1 MQTVPFEKVAAAEAM
16 EFAAALAVGAP
27 KGAEIGSA
35 AFDEWLLEQNS
46 ASSVSSERMP
56 LVLTFCRLVL
66 WHHKRIAMLRKRGAY
81 VSEQGFDGGVPC
93 SVTGEVVHFA
103 VLLVDEASRPLSLRS
118 HLLREEGSGENAKPI
133 SSAVVFVHE
142 RFGFYV
148 DLAKHLCKVC
158 ASKVRF
164 VLFHGGFLRA
174 QVHHTPNGILCSP
187 SVLHLK
193 HITSPEVH
201 RCTEDADHGV
211 SAWLSCNALSFGRV
225 NRLRCMGQSLPR
237 ELESL
242 NVAEACAGMGPPR
255 RRGVA

>member
-1 MQTVPFEKVAAAEAM
+1 MCCSCCLQQCPALAQLQTLNVSNLGSHVAHFIFAARMQTVPFEKVAAAEAT
-16 EFAAALAVGAP
+16 EFAAALAVRAP

-66 WHHKRIAMLRKRGAY
+66 WHHKRIAVLRKRGAY

-103 VLLVDEASRPLSLRS
+103 VLLVDEASRPLSLRA

-133 SSAVVFVHE
+133 SAAVVFVHE

-164 VLFHGGFLRA
+164 VCVA
-174 QVHHTPNGILCSP
+174 CLCIVS
-187 SVLHLK
+187 LW
-193 HITSPEVH
+193 
-201 RCTEDADHGV
+201 V
-211 SAWLSCNALSFGRV
+211 SASTSTPHAQWHSV
-225 NRLRCMGQSLPR
+225 
-237 ELESL
+237 
-242 NVAEACAGMGPPR
+242 
-255 RRGVA
+255 